1 MQYTQVYK
9 EITPTYQEMAQ
20 VLTQLGYKD
29 QTNATFFLFVN
40 EEHESE
46 VKLPY
51 QPYETPFMKAN
62 LAGFSYLLYMQGV
75 IKDQDKLAKMVEKN
89 RLTVAKKQEKH
100 AVKPLPN

>member
-20 VLTQLGYKD
+20 VLTQLGYREE
-29 QTNATFFLFVN
+29 TNATFFLFVN
-40 EEHESE
+40 EAHQSE

-75 IKDQDKLAKMVEKN
+75 IKDQDKLAKMIEKN
-89 RLTVAKKQEKH
+89 RLAAAKKEEKQ
-100 AVKPLPN
+100 AVKQAAN